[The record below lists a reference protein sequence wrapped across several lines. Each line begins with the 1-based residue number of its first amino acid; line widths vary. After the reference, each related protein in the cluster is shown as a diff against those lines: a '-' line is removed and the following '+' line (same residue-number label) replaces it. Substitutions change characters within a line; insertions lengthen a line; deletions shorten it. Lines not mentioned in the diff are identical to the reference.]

1 MRLLCVESFSQLI
14 KFFFFRI
21 RRFSI
26 SEHNSDRMFQ
36 CCRYVKSIMC
46 SILPES
52 GADVAACI
60 SFLPF
65 ITWLCWCCASDYC
78 HELCSP
84 ASDLSVG
91 RHLIIVGTT
100 ETEELRLLQCHVLV
114 IDNDISGQQ
123 SASSFRIMLSE
134 NLVLFFGCLIL
145 KTEVLRFSEASVA
158 IYQSTQNHTA

>member
-1 MRLLCVESFSQLI
+1 
-14 KFFFFRI
+14 
-21 RRFSI
+21 
-26 SEHNSDRMFQ
+26 MFQ
-36 CCRYVKSIMC
+36 CSRYVQSIVC

-65 ITWLCWCCASDYC
+65 ITGLCWCGASHYC

-91 RHLIIVGTT
+91 LHLIIIATT
-100 ETEELRLLQCHVLV
+100 ETEELRLLQCHALV
-114 IDNDISGQQ
+114 IDNDVSGQQ
-123 SASSFRIMLSE
+123 SASSFRIMLSKY
-134 NLVLFFGCLIL
+134 LVLFFECLTL

-158 IYQSTQNHTA
+158 IYQTTQRHTA